1 MAVTSPERRKVLS
14 VMHKCHTTF
23 TALGQSSSDDS
34 GLMTKM
40 PRCFLMLPSKDYLAT
55 NTALKKSAAVA
66 V

>member
-1 MAVTSPERRKVLS
+1 MAVTSSERRTVLS
-14 VMHKCHTTF
+14 IIHKCHTTF
-23 TALGQSSSDDS
+23 TALGQPCSDDS

-40 PRCFLMLPSKDYLAT
+40 SRCFLMLPSKDYLAT